1 MAQNNLG
8 GMYKMGLG
16 VPQSYPEALHWYYKA
31 AEQDYALTDYQLGK
45 AYYSGENIVG
55 RESNYVAAR
64 EYLEKYV
71 AQFRQKNGRIVVEDA
86 DMKSVMS
93 DALRMLQALYR
104 FGRGTAVDVEKAN
117 RLLEEATQFGD
128 PDAAAIARVLNGVNT
143 LSR

>member
-1 MAQNNLG
+1 
-8 GMYKMGLG
+8 MYCKGRG
-16 VPQSYPEALHWYYKA
+16 VPQDYGEALYWYRKAVDCGGSLGAYIVGTAYYKG
-31 AEQDYALTDYQLGK
+31 EELVGGK
-45 AYYSGENIVG
+45 KDHVQ
-55 RESNYVAAR
+55 AR
-64 EYLEKYV
+64 EYLGKCI
-71 AQFRQKNGRIVVEDA
+71 AQYRQKDGRIVVDNA

-128 PDAAAIARVLNGVNT
+128 PDAAAIARVLEGAHT